1 MIFNSL
7 DARQDERLCT
17 AKPLDFNH
25 NMFSTQNIHKT
36 RLMSL
41 TVTHWR
47 DRVTVVVEDDGGDDS
62 CSGIRLRSVCRFQKE
77 SINCALIEG
86 VNCALIESLIVS
98 FMSDN
103 ICGIF

>member
-1 MIFNSL
+1 
-7 DARQDERLCT
+7 
-17 AKPLDFNH
+17 
-25 NMFSTQNIHKT
+25 
-36 RLMSL
+36 MSL

-86 VNCALIESLIVS
+86 VNCALIEGLIVS